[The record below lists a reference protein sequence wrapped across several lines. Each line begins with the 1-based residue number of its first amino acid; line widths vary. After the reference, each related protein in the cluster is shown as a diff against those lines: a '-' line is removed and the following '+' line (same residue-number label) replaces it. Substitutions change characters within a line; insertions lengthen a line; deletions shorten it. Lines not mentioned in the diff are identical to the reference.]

1 MNTSYTTKNDILVEL
16 MDIRELFASSNLAS
30 IIELAIL
37 EIEQLRSDKAN
48 VQNDMYAGVRR

>member
-16 MDIRELFASSNLAS
+16 MDIRELFANSNLAS

-48 VQNDMYAGVRR
+48 EPSIY

>member
-16 MDIRELFASSNLAS
+16 MDIRELFANSNLAS

-48 VQNDMYAGVRR
+48 VASDLYAGVRR